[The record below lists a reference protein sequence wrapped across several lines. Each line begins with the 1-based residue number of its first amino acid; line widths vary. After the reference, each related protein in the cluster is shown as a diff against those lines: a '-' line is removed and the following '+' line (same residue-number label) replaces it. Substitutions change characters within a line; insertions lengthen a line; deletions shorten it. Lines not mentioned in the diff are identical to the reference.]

1 MWNFN
6 FKVMEKEIGRIC
18 KECLELLG
26 GPLSEMVA
34 TAITKGYELG
44 FERCKK
50 LYGIND
56 EKFLKEQSEIEN
68 V

>member
-6 FKVMEKEIGRIC
+6 FKVMEKEIERIC
-18 KECLELLG
+18 KECFGLLHE
-26 GPLSEMVA
+26 PLSEMIA
-34 TAITKGYELG
+34 TAIMKGYDLG
-44 FERCKK
+44 FEKAKK

-56 EKFLKEQSEIEN
+56 EKFLEEQSKIEI

>member
-6 FKVMEKEIGRIC
+6 FRVMEKEIRSIC

-26 GPLSEMVA
+26 GPLSDMIV
-34 TAITKGYELG
+34 TAIMKGYELG

-56 EKFLKEQSEIEN
+56 EKFLKEQSKIEN

>member
-1 MWNFN
+1 M
-6 FKVMEKEIGRIC
+6 MEKEIERIC
-18 KECLELLG
+18 KECLGLLHES
-26 GPLSEMVA
+26 LSEMVV
-34 TAITKGYELG
+34 TAIMKGYELG

-56 EKFLKEQSEIEN
+56 EKFLKEQSKIEN